1 MRHYQSFLN
10 IIVLGVAA
18 SAASFAHAQDVIGN
32 IDANANADGQAESQA
47 DATTWGL
54 GLGVGVQRSP
64 YRDYGNKTSAL
75 PILLYNSKHFRV
87 AGTTADF
94 KLGTVSQF
102 DFSLRAKYSNEGYK
116 SGDATVLNGMDER
129 KDGFWLGGAAAWR
142 APFAKFTLEWLKA
155 AGNSDGQTVKLGVE
169 RGFTVGRVKLTPH
182 LGVSWMNNDY
192 VNYYYGVKSAE
203 ATSTRAAYTGKSTTN
218 TSVGLRTDYSLTKAQ
233 SMFLDLSVTHYG
245 SGITGSPLVD
255 RSTAPGLRL
264 GYLYKF

>member
-18 SAASFAHAQDVIGN
+18 STASFACAQEVDAKADVNAG
-32 IDANANADGQAESQA
+32 ANADEPAL
-47 DATTWGL
+47 GL
-54 GLGVGVQRSP
+54 GLGVGIQRSP
-64 YRDYGNKTSAL
+64 YRGYGTKTRAL
-75 PILLYNSKHFRV
+75 PILLYNSKYFHV

-94 KLGTVSQF
+94 KLGSVSQF
-102 DFSLRAKYSNEGYK
+102 DFTLRAKYSNDGYK
-116 SGDATVLNGMDER
+116 SGDAPILNGMDER

-169 RGFTVGRVKLTPH
+169 RGFSVGRVKLTPH
-182 LGVSWMNNDY
+182 LGVTWMNNDY
-192 VNYYYGVKSAE
+192 VNYYYGVKSTE

-218 TSVGLRTDYSLTKAQ
+218 ASAGLRADYSLTRSQ
-233 SMFLDLSVTHYG
+233 LMFLDLSVTHYG
-245 SGITGSPLVD
+245 SGITDSPLVD
-255 RSTAPGLRL
+255 RSTTPSLRL